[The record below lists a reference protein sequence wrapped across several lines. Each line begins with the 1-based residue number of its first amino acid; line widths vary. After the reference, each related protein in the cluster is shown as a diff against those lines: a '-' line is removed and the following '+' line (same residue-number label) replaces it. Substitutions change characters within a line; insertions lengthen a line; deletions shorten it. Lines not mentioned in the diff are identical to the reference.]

1 MHAVRLTGQQ
11 AQFSVSSLANRT
23 KRCETRYSHR
33 QAAACPDCGK
43 HERGEL
49 EAGDGHEGEEICAEV
64 EELVDDVGDE
74 PERAGGRCGDA
85 LRRRFGE

>member
-1 MHAVRLTGQQ
+1 MTHVDELECVPNFEER
-11 AQFSVSSLANRT
+11 
-23 KRCETRYSHR
+23 
-33 QAAACPDCGK
+33 D
-43 HERGEL
+43 RGEL
-49 EAGDGHEGEEICAEV
+49 EAGDGCQAEDVRADV